1 MPATREDL
9 EQFHQF
15 AMEQISQSDL
25 PLEFDDLVTN
35 WRELRER
42 MEVKAILEQALAEM
56 DAGLGRP
63 ASEVMEEL
71 RVKYNISA
79 S

>member
-15 AMEQISQSDL
+15 AMEQINQSDL

-42 MEVKAILEQALAEM
+42 LEVKAILEQALAEM